1 MEKKKGYSR
10 IWKGSNFFVQSQHS
24 DDSVRQFLKM
34 IDFGKKY
41 GASVKV
47 IMPDCVDMS
56 FPNKEAM
63 EAYIKETKNN

>member
-1 MEKKKGYSR
+1 MEDKKVQ
-10 IWKGSNFFVQSQHS
+10 ICSNFFVQSQNV
-24 DDSVRQFLKM
+24 DTSVRQFLKM

-41 GASVKV
+41 GASVKD

-63 EAYIKETKNN
+63 EAYVEGLNEQL

>member
-1 MEKKKGYSR
+1 MEKKKGYSN
-10 IWKGSNFFVQSQHS
+10 IWKNSNFFMQSQNADNS
-24 DDSVRQFLKM
+24 LRQFLKM

-41 GASVKV
+41 GASVNV

>member
-1 MEKKKGYSR
+1 M
-10 IWKGSNFFVQSQHS
+10 QSQNA
-24 DDSVRQFLKM
+24 DNSVRQWLKM

-63 EAYIKETKNN
+63 EAYIRETKNN

>member
-1 MEKKKGYSR
+1 MAERKGYSR
-10 IWKGSNFFVQSQHS
+10 VWTGGFATQEQYNN
-24 DDSVRQFLKM
+24 SVRQWLKM

>member
-10 IWKGSNFFVQSQHS
+10 IWKGSNFFVQSQHA
-24 DDSVRQFLKM
+24 DDSVRQWLKM